1 MSGELTPGDEAAE
14 AYKQRERRHDVVIF
28 GGMGAILGAIM
39 GVWIW
44 MKWDLR
50 LRTAWLSD
58 ALDSWLGLVLVVAL
72 VSTAVGLLSA
82 WLRHRFDPRVFFYTW
97 WL

>member
-1 MSGELTPGDEAAE
+1 MAIEQKLDQSRPGGVTSVRIRQLS
-14 AYKQRERRHDVVIF
+14 KK
-28 GGMGAILGAIM
+28 ILGAIM

-50 LRTAWLSD
+50 LRTLWLSD
-58 ALDSWLGLVLVVAL
+58 ALDSWLGLVLVVAI
-72 VSTAVGLLSA
+72 VSTAVGALSA